1 MGEHWKPWTRRDALK
16 AAGAVTLAGWAL
28 SPAAAL
34 ATPDEAK
41 AVLDRLTGGASMKE
55 GRITV
60 KLPAIAEDGSSV
72 PITVTVA
79 SPMSEADHVKAIH
92 IVSEENPNA
101 EVASFHFSPR
111 SGKAEVATRIRLFKS
126 QFIIAVAEMS
136 DGTAYIATKRSRVNK
151 GDGGCG

>member
-1 MGEHWKPWTRRDALK
+1 MGEHWNPWTRRDALK

-111 SGKAEVATRIRLFKS
+111 SGKAEVATRIRLAKT
-126 QFIIAVAEMS
+126 QTVLAVAVMN
-136 DGTAYIATKRSRVNK
+136 DGSIYIARTPVTVTV
-151 GDGGCG
+151 GGCGN